1 MSPTTLRFRH
11 NAALTVAAVVV
22 MLSLISVL
30 TWAPILLVLEVIPLA
45 VALWSWRAGTDVT
58 ADGLTVRAVL
68 GRRHL
73 PWTDVSGLVT
83 DDHGRVSAQ
92 LTSGR
97 AVRLPAVSR
106 ADLPKLTAV
115 AEPVS

>member
-11 NAALTVAAVVV
+11 SSALTVAAVVV
-22 MLSLISVL
+22 MLVLISVL

-68 GRRHL
+68 GQRHV
-73 PWTDVSGLVT
+73 PWTGVAGLVT
-83 DDHGRVSAQ
+83 DDRDRVSAM
-92 LTSGR
+92 LTSGGS
-97 AVRLPAVSR
+97 VRLPAVSR
-106 ADLPKLTAV
+106 ADLPKLTEA
-115 AEPVS
+115 AEPAT